1 MITLKELVI
10 FGTSPLAKLANYYAT
25 QELGLKVVA
34 FVVDEGYRIQ
44 PHFLNLP
51 VLTWPEFLTT
61 YSVTGVSFYVAI
73 GYKSMRTRAAVYD
86 RVKASG
92 YELIN
97 IVSTASYLAGDA
109 KLGDNNFVMPGVVIE
124 TGVTLNSNNIIWS
137 NTTICHD
144 TGVGSHNF
152 IAANTTIGGA
162 VKIGD
167 GCFLGFSSV
176 VLQNLEIG
184 SGALVGAHSLVT
196 NKVDDFSKIQGSPA
210 RIVGKIDVIRGV
222 EVG

>member
-1 MITLKELVI
+1 MKDLVI
-10 FGTSPLAKLANYYAT
+10 FGTSTLAKLAKYYAT

-34 FVVDEGYRIQ
+34 FVVDEGYRTE

-51 VLTWPEFLTT
+51 VLTWPEFLTAYLPT
-61 YSVTGVSFYVAI
+61 DVSLYIAV
-73 GYKSMRTRAAVYD
+73 GYKSMRAREAIYD
-86 RVKASG
+86 RVKARG

-97 IVSTASYLAGDA
+97 IVSTAGYLASDV
-109 KLGDNNFVMPGVVIE
+109 KLGDNNFVMPGVVVE

-144 TGVGSHNF
+144 TCIGSHNF
-152 IAANTTIGGA
+152 IAANTVVGGG

-167 GCFLGFSSV
+167 GNFLGFSSV

-184 SGALVGAHSLVT
+184 SGTLVGAHSLVMH
-196 NKVDDFSKIQGSPA
+196 KVENLSQVQGSPA
-210 RIVGKIDVIRGV
+210 KIVGKIDAICGV
-222 EVG
+222 EVD